1 LPPDGVPCDQATNPL
16 GPTLTARS
24 GRVLVFYNAAQRRP
38 VGLGNEL
45 LGYVSVFYDAMRTG
59 RALVLEDSGMICKLR
74 AAFSL
79 GTPFATADQLA
90 AKPEHNQS
98 SAYALHNSSHLFSN
112 ELPVVFSKGNNVKLV
127 RPKRWAHECYRAAL
141 NCPPLPA
148 TDAAAHADA
157 VATSP
162 AKSAA
167 ETANSA
173 AAVTVAASIVDEHET
188 RPAYTCGER
197 RALRRLVV
205 GASPRLKALQPQLEQ
220 YWSGDKMRLRSLLAA
235 TADSQAPIWQVAV
248 HARTQFGFVE
258 AGVDERE
265 PSAVQEVKNWTQ
277 DARVQAVL
285 ANLVQDVKRQLVK
298 NTGNQSS
305 AVGERYGGIS
315 SVSRSGDGRNR
326 RQRRSLLNSE
336 APSDVHDEN
345 AARSRKG
352 RGAAAVF
359 VASESLLARQHI
371 AALLRAAGVAADYH
385 TLRGTSH
392 PATTA
397 KVEHR
402 HPRGGNAPAA
412 NENGVVRA
420 DRWCRVAGAEGVVL
434 RSGKP
439 RIPGDDISS
448 GAGREVIGVG
458 SERTEKELCDM
469 FIPFLEWWA
478 LAQSRRVV
486 TRRGSELGVRRYPL
500 WRFYERWGVR
510 PSSFAESALLYGGWD

>member
-1 LPPDGVPCDQATNPL
+1 
-16 GPTLTARS
+16 
-24 GRVLVFYNAAQRRP
+24 
-38 VGLGNEL
+38 
-45 LGYVSVFYDAMRTG
+45 
-59 RALVLEDSGMICKLR
+59 
-74 AAFSL
+74 
-79 GTPFATADQLA
+79 
-90 AKPEHNQS
+90 
-98 SAYALHNSSHLFSN
+98 
-112 ELPVVFSKGNNVKLV
+112 
-127 RPKRWAHECYRAAL
+127 
-141 NCPPLPA
+141 
-148 TDAAAHADA
+148 
-157 VATSP
+157 
-162 AKSAA
+162 
-167 ETANSA
+167 
-173 AAVTVAASIVDEHET
+173 
-188 RPAYTCGER
+188 
-197 RALRRLVV
+197 
-205 GASPRLKALQPQLEQ
+205 
-220 YWSGDKMRLRSLLAA
+220 
-235 TADSQAPIWQVAV
+235 V

-258 AGVDERE
+258 AGLDERE
-265 PSAVQEVKNWTQ
+265 PSAVQEVKNWTH